1 MTVVSKPQWVRIGGD
16 SLWLEA
22 MDFPD
27 FPGATIAYVP
37 SMRWVYSGLAASPLN
52 FDMLVSRIRQRG
64 WTVDRVG
71 SLRTLT
77 QPIPARTASR

>member
-1 MTVVSKPQWVRIGGD
+1 
-16 SLWLEA
+16 

-27 FPGATIAYVP
+27 FPGAAIAYVP
-37 SMRWVYSGLAASPLN
+37 SMRWVYSGIAASPLN

-71 SLRTLT
+71 SLRTLA